1 MFFFERNLYS
11 FSKGCVKLN
20 IFKQL
25 IVSLYSPKDIS
36 SFVKQGIGKTILYV
50 LLLTLIS
57 LLPTFYLF
65 NTSVINEIED
75 LQETLKNNLPAFV
88 IENGELVSDETA
100 PLTINK
106 NDLTVIFDSTGTIT
120 SDVARASSN
129 SIHMLKD
136 ELVYTMAGQSQSFPY
151 SLLTDTLTKED
162 LVELTSSMDSLLPI
176 ILPLTSVTIYLFSS
190 ISKCIG
196 VSFLALIGLAL
207 KNIVSADLTYGKLW
221 RLSAYSVTLPTIF
234 FMIMEALKTF
244 VPNGFFI
251 YWLVA
256 IIMLVLVIKEFSS
269 SQQKSS

>member
-1 MFFFERNLYS
+1 MFFFERSLFS

-36 SFVKQGIGKTILYV
+36 SFIKQGIGKTILYV

-75 LQETLKNNLPAFV
+75 LQETLKNDLPSFV

-120 SDVARASSN
+120 SDDARASSN

-151 SLLTDTLTKED
+151 TLLTDTLTKED

-176 ILPLTSVTIYLFSS
+176 ILPLTSVMIYLFSS

-207 KNIVSADLTYGKLW
+207 KNMVSADLTYGKVW

>member
-1 MFFFERNLYS
+1 M
-11 FSKGCVKLN
+11 KLN

-36 SFVKQGIGKTILYV
+36 SFIKQRMSKTIFYV

-65 NTSVINEIED
+65 NTSIINEMGD
-75 LQETLKNNLPAFV
+75 LQETIKNLPSFV
-88 IENGELVSDETA
+88 IEDGDLVSDETA
-100 PLTINK
+100 PITINQ
-106 NDLTVIFDSTGTIT
+106 NDLTVIFDSTGTVT
-120 SDVARASSN
+120 SDDAKASSN
-129 SIHMLKD
+129 SIHLLKN
-136 ELVYTMAGQSQSFPY
+136 EVVYTMAGQSQTIPY
-151 SLLTDTLTKED
+151 TLLTDMTLTKED
-162 LVELTSSMDSLLPI
+162 LIELISSMNSLLPI
-176 ILPLTSVTIYLFSS
+176 ILPLTSVAIYLFSS

-207 KNIVSADLTYGKLW
+207 KNMMKSDLTYGQLW

-234 FMIMEALKTF
+234 FMIMEALKIF

-256 IIMLVLVIKEFSS
+256 IIMLILVIKEISS
-269 SQQKSS
+269 SQQTNSLE

>member
-1 MFFFERNLYS
+1 M
-11 FSKGCVKLN
+11 KLN

-25 IVSLYSPKDIS
+25 IVSFYSPKDIS
-36 SFVKQGIGKTILYV
+36 SFLKQGIGKTILYV

-65 NTSVINEIED
+65 NSSVINEMEN
-75 LQETLKNNLPAFV
+75 LQETLKNDLPSFT

-100 PLTINK
+100 PITINK
-106 NDLTVIFDSTGTIT
+106 SDLTVIFDSTGTIT
-120 SDVARASSN
+120 SDDARASSN

-136 ELVYTMAGQSQSFPY
+136 ELVYTIAGQSQSFPY
-151 SLLTDTLTKED
+151 SLLSDTLTKED
-162 LVELTSSMDSLLPI
+162 LTELTSSMESLLPI
-176 ILPLTSVTIYLFSS
+176 ILPLTSVTIYLFSF

-196 VSFLALIGLAL
+196 VSFLALIGLVL
-207 KNIVSADLTYGKLW
+207 KNMVRSDLKYGQLW

-256 IIMLVLVIKEFSS
+256 IIMLVLVIKETSS
-269 SQQKSS
+269 SEQKNSMQ

>member
-1 MFFFERNLYS
+1 
-11 FSKGCVKLN
+11 VKLN

-36 SFVKQGIGKTILYV
+36 SFIKQGMGKTILYV

-65 NTSVINEIED
+65 NNAIINELED
-75 LQETLKNNLPAFV
+75 LQETVKNDLPSFV
-88 IENGELVSDETA
+88 IENGELISDETT

-120 SDVARASSN
+120 SDDAKSSSN
-129 SIHMLKD
+129 SIHLLKN
-136 ELVYTMAGQSQSFPY
+136 EVVYTMAGQSQTIPY
-151 SLLTDTLTKED
+151 SLITDTTLTKED
-162 LVELTSSMDSLLPI
+162 LIELAVSMESLLPI
-176 ILPLTSVTIYLFSS
+176 VLPLTSVVIYLFSS

-196 VSFLALIGLAL
+196 VSFLALFGLAL
-207 KNIVSADLTYGKLW
+207 KNIFRTELTYGQLW

-234 FMIMEALKTF
+234 FMIMEALKTY
-244 VPNGFFI
+244 VPGGFLI

-256 IIMLVLVIKEFSS
+256 TIMLILVIKEIPS
-269 SQQKSS
+269 SQQKNSIQ